1 MSFKEIIDQEIAK
14 KILQGA
20 IKEKRIA
27 HSYLFTGPPGVG
39 KWLFAIEL
47 AKAVNCLKE
56 GDDSCGECSSC
67 EKIRHLTHPDLTLI
81 FPLPPISF
89 SKKSKKE
96 KEEEEQKNRNKFI
109 EEKLADPYKI
119 VRYEKPGSIS
129 IEEGRNAQ
137 RNLLC
142 TPVEGKVK
150 VLIVQEPEK
159 MSIEAE
165 NCFLKTLEEPPKN

>member
-27 HSYLFTGPPGVG
+27 HAYLFTGPPGVG

-56 GDDSCGECSSC
+56 GDDSCSECSSC
-67 EKIRHLTHPDLTLI
+67 KKIRHLTHPDLTLI

-96 KEEEEQKNRNKFI
+96 
-109 EEKLADPYKI
+109 
-119 VRYEKPGSIS
+119 
-129 IEEGRNAQ
+129 
-137 RNLLC
+137 
-142 TPVEGKVK
+142 
-150 VLIVQEPEK
+150 
-159 MSIEAE
+159 
-165 NCFLKTLEEPPKN
+165 